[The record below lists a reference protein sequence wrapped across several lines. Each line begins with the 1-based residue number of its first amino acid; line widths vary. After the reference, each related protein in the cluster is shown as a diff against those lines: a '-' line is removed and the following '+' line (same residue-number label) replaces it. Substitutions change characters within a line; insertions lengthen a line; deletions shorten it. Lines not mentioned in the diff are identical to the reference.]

1 MDKLIITGTSRL
13 MGEVNISGAKN
24 SSLPIIAASILS
36 SDKSIIENVPM
47 LEDVF
52 ALGQIL
58 QSINAGV
65 KIDKDDNSIFI
76 DTSNMINMEPS
87 YDVVRKMRASFL
99 IMGPMLARFG
109 EFKISLPGGCNI
121 GTRPIDLH
129 LKGFTALG
137 AKVNTDHGYVEA
149 RAEKLRGNKIYL
161 DFPSVGATENIMMA
175 AVLAEGETVIEN
187 AAAEPEVVDL
197 SKFLN
202 KMGAQIVGAGTDNI
216 KIIGVKELHGTNHKL
231 IYDRIEAGTFMA
243 AAAITRSRIKINGI
257 NDEHL
262 KPVIAKLQEAGTSI
276 NILDNSLIIDGS
288 CDLKPV
294 DIKTM
299 PYPGFPTDMQPQ
311 MMAFFLSLMGTSMIT
326 ETIFENRYMHVT
338 EMKRLGGNIRIDGR
352 CAVIEGGNKLTGTIV
367 KASDLRAGAALV
379 LCGLIAEGETII
391 TDIYH
396 IDRGYEHIEEKFKNL
411 GADIRRV
418 SY

>member
-65 KIDKDDNSIFI
+65 KINKDDNSVFI
-76 DTSNMINMEPS
+76 DTSNIINMEPS

-109 EFKISLPGGCNI
+109 EFRISLPGGCNI

-129 LKGFTALG
+129 LKGFIALG

-149 RAEKLRGNKIYL
+149 RADKLRGNKIYL

-262 KPVIAKLQEAGTSI
+262 KPVIAKLQEAGTNI
-276 NILDNSLIIDGS
+276 NILDNSLIIDGN

-352 CAVIEGGNKLTGTIV
+352 CAVIEGGNNLTGTIV
-367 KASDLRAGAALV
+367 KATDLRAGAALV

-396 IDRGYEHIEEKFKNL
+396 IDRGYELIEEKFVSL

>member
-65 KIDKDDNSIFI
+65 RINKDDNSVFI
-76 DTSNMINMEPS
+76 DTSNIINMEPS

-109 EFKISLPGGCNI
+109 EFRISLPGGCNI

-129 LKGFTALG
+129 LKGFIALG

-149 RAEKLRGNKIYL
+149 RADKLRGNKIYL

-262 KPVIAKLQEAGTSI
+262 KPVIAKLQEAGTNI
-276 NILDNSLIIDGS
+276 NILDNSLIIDGN

-352 CAVIEGGNKLTGTIV
+352 CAVIEGGNNLTGTIV
-367 KASDLRAGAALV
+367 KATDLRAGAALV

-396 IDRGYEHIEEKFKNL
+396 IDRGYELIEEKFVSL

>member
-24 SSLPIIAASILS
+24 SSLPIIAASILP

-65 KIDKDDNSIFI
+65 KIDKDNNSVFI
-76 DTSNMINMEPS
+76 DTSNIINMEPS

-129 LKGFTALG
+129 LKGFVALG

-149 RAEKLRGNKIYL
+149 RADKLKGNKIYL

-231 IYDRIEAGTFMA
+231 IYDRIEAGTFMT

-262 KPVIAKLQEAGTSI
+262 KPVIAKLQEAGTNI
-276 NILDNSLIIDGS
+276 NILDNSLIIDGN

-367 KASDLRAGAALV
+367 RATDLRAGAALV
-379 LCGLIAEGETII
+379 LCGLIAEGETVI

-396 IDRGYEHIEEKFKNL
+396 IDRGYELIEEKFKNL
-411 GADIRRV
+411 GADIRRA

>member
-1 MDKLIITGTSRL
+1 MDKLIITGPDRL
-13 MGEVNISGAKN
+13 RGEVTISGAKN
-24 SSLPIIAASILS
+24 SSLPIMAACILA

-47 LEDVF
+47 LEDVLT
-52 ALGQIL
+52 LGQIL
-58 QSINAGV
+58 QSINAVV
-65 KIDKDDNSIFI
+65 KIDKNDKSVFI
-76 DTSNMINMEPS
+76 DTSNIINMEPS
-87 YDVVRKMRASFL
+87 FDLVRRMRASFL

-109 EFKISLPGGCNI
+109 EFKISFPGGCNI

-129 LKGFTALG
+129 LKGFSALG
-137 AKVNTDHGYVEA
+137 ARINTDHGYVEVIA
-149 RAEKLRGNKIYL
+149 DKLKGNKIYL

-175 AVLAEGETVIEN
+175 AALAEGETVIEN
-187 AAAEPEVVDL
+187 AAAEPEIADL
-197 SKFLN
+197 AKFLN
-202 KMGAQIVGAGTDNI
+202 KMGAQILGAGTDNI

-262 KPVIAKLQEAGTSI
+262 KPVIAKLQEAGTNI
-276 NILDNSLIIDGS
+276 NILDNSLIIDGN

-311 MMAFFLSLMGTSMIT
+311 MMALLLSLSGTSMIT

-338 EMKRLGGNIRIDGR
+338 EMKRLGGNIKINGR
-352 CAVIEGGNKLTGTIV
+352 CAVIEGGNRLTGTIV
-367 KASDLRAGAALV
+367 KATDLRAGAALV
-379 LCGLIAEGETII
+379 LCGLIAEGETVI

-396 IDRGYEHIEEKFKNL
+396 IDRGYELIEEKFKNL
-411 GADIRRV
+411 GADIRRT
-418 SY
+418 SF

>member
-65 KIDKDDNSIFI
+65 KIDKDNNSVFI
-76 DTSNMINMEPS
+76 DTSNIINMEPS

-129 LKGFTALG
+129 LKGFVALG

-149 RAEKLRGNKIYL
+149 RADKLRGNKIYL

-231 IYDRIEAGTFMA
+231 IYDRIEAGTFMT

-262 KPVIAKLQEAGTSI
+262 KPVIAKLQEVGTNI
-276 NILDNSLIIDGS
+276 NILDNSLIIDGN

-367 KASDLRAGAALV
+367 KATDLRAGAALV
-379 LCGLIAEGETII
+379 LCGLIAEGETVI

-396 IDRGYEHIEEKFKNL
+396 IDRGYELIEEKFKNL
-411 GADIRRV
+411 GADIRRA

>member
-1 MDKLIITGTSRL
+1 MDKLIITGSSRL
-13 MGEVNISGAKN
+13 RGEVNISGAKN
-24 SSLPIIAASILS
+24 SSLPIIAACILS

-65 KIDKDDNSIFI
+65 KIDNNNNSVFV
-76 DTSNMINMEPS
+76 DTSNIINMEPS

-129 LKGFTALG
+129 LKGFNALG
-137 AKVNTDHGYVEA
+137 AKINTDHGYVEV
-149 RAEKLRGNKIYL
+149 RAEKLKGNKIYL

-187 AAAEPEVVDL
+187 AAAEPEIVDL

-202 KMGAQIVGAGTDNI
+202 KMGAQVIGAGTDNI
-216 KIIGVKELHGTNHKL
+216 KIIGVKELHGANHKL
-231 IYDRIEAGTFMA
+231 IYDRIEAGTFMT

-262 KPVIAKLQEAGTSI
+262 KPVIAKLQEAGVSI
-276 NILDNSLIIDGS
+276 NILDNSMIIDGN
-288 CDLKPV
+288 CDLRPV

-311 MMAFFLSLMGTSMIT
+311 MMAFFLSLIGTSMIT

-352 CAVIEGGNKLTGTIV
+352 CAVIEGGDKLTGTIV
-367 KASDLRAGAALV
+367 KATDLRAGAAMV

-411 GADIRRV
+411 GVDIRRA
-418 SY
+418 SF

>member
-13 MGEVNISGAKN
+13 MGEINISGAKN
-24 SSLPIIAASILS
+24 SSLPIIAASILP

-65 KIDKDDNSIFI
+65 KIDNENNSVFI
-76 DTSNMINMEPS
+76 DTSNIINMEPS

-129 LKGFTALG
+129 LKGFAALG

-149 RAEKLRGNKIYL
+149 RADKLRGNKIYL

-231 IYDRIEAGTFMA
+231 IYDRIEAGTFMT

-262 KPVIAKLQEAGTSI
+262 KPVIAKLQEAGTNI
-276 NILDNSLIIDGS
+276 NILDNSLIIDGN

-367 KASDLRAGAALV
+367 KATDLRAGAALV
-379 LCGLIAEGETII
+379 LCGLIAEGETVI

-396 IDRGYEHIEEKFKNL
+396 IDRGYEHIEEKFRNL
-411 GADIRRV
+411 GADIRRT